1 MYILYDV
8 KMIPLKDTS
17 NDVYSKFFLD
27 PIYRSTMRQLTEIWL
42 CSQWLETVT
51 FFEIF

>member
-27 PIYRSTMRQLTEIWL
+27 PITRSTMRELTEICL